1 MDYKKRLSGM
11 QGEAAEA
18 MSDYK
23 PAGSFAPV
31 PDDDYVCNVK
41 TTLEETRKAPP
52 RLTVVWCFVVADG
65 EFQGRQIW
73 DRTIIEDNKVGLQIC
88 RRRVEQ
94 LGYEWPEENLGSL
107 QDIVND
113 ITDRCPSITARTRT
127 NDDGEYTNTS
137 VYIREVHD
145 MPSAEEAAQ
154 PASEADAAPA
164 EDAPPAE
171 EAAAP
176 EATADDQH
184 KALLDFCASQGLDG
198 ITADMSDE
206 DIITGIRDAKI
217 TFQGATLTQEEADML
232 TAVGGEDLVV
242 WKKAVAPAAKA
253 PAAKAPAAKAPAP
266 AAKPVARKA
275 APPAAAPAK
284 KPVVRGKK

>member
-1 MDYKKRLSGM
+1 
-11 QGEAAEA
+11 
-18 MSDYK
+18 
-23 PAGSFAPV
+23 
-31 PDDDYVCNVK
+31 
-41 TTLEETRKAPP
+41 
-52 RLTVVWCFVVADG
+52 
-65 EFQGRQIW
+65 
-73 DRTIIEDNKVGLQIC
+73 
-88 RRRVEQ
+88 
-94 LGYEWPEENLGSL
+94 
-107 QDIVND
+107 
-113 ITDRCPSITARTRT
+113 
-127 NDDGEYTNTS
+127 
-137 VYIREVHD
+137 